1 MATAHSKDNGSPTSV
16 AHNLDDSVVVRRDD
30 LVVIDNAALGTL
42 CEDVQIASRRNA
54 GILEVEWF
62 RNGSELTL
70 FQTFA
75 NRAAAAAQHEE
86 TWTGQG
92 FSGRVARSCR
102 HVRTVLYGR
111 GCVVDDMLATP
122 LGAGIET
129 YAPLGAPFRRPRACP
144 APERYRMRYDMELV
158 TGDLDAVKAF
168 LRERQNLARADPGIL
183 DFEFYFS
190 APRSVTLLACYADAA
205 AQQRSFI
212 RWMKAEEMK
221 SVLAVKD
228 IYTYGRVALEP
239 GTSPRPPG
247 WMELMLVTHHQEPV
261 GRCFQR

>member
-1 MATAHSKDNGSPTSV
+1 MGSWEARSQR
-16 AHNLDDSVVVRRDD
+16 L
-30 LVVIDNAALGTL
+30 LL
-42 CEDVQIASRRNA
+42 CCAFS
-54 GILEVEWF
+54 
-62 RNGSELTL
+62 
-70 FQTFA
+70 

-129 YAPLGAPFRRPRACP
+129 YEPIGAPFRRPRACP

-190 APRSVTLLACYADAA
+190 APRAVTLLVCYADAA

-221 SVLAVKD
+221 SVLAVRD

-239 GTSPRPPG
+239 GAAPPPG